1 MNPFSEV
8 SMEVKTGMC
17 KCGCRSIIHTSKG
30 ECLRIKH
37 CKCPGYEEVPEEHI
51 TKMPKKAENKK

>member
-1 MNPFSEV
+1 
-8 SMEVKTGMC
+8 MEVKTGMC